1 VLHQPLHITPLLL
14 LLLLRP
20 YGTNVLVTLAEDC
33 GYKTTQ
39 GGWLAHVE
47 DDWEKY
53 LYSNAFGWQ

>member
-1 VLHQPLHITPLLL
+1 LLL